1 MKKVLLSG
9 LALFA
14 GLAASFGQSCSEGFF
29 PELHYA
35 GDKFTKKT
43 SWNNVYWWTQYKEVT
58 NVQVDSLDEGDALTC
73 HIDSLPFNYSWT
85 RVLPTGTTPGKIAFT
100 LTQRYGKY
108 EPVGVGWGTDKSGK
122 QAVLDLSG
130 GNEKITFTFT
140 NTSAYNV
147 QLRVAL
153 QDSLKKSVNAYGD
166 AADDEVY
173 LDEATVSFDVNA
185 GKSITKT
192 VNFTPAGTDL
202 AYQSVY
208 VYDACSV
215 GTAFGK
221 EKSFN
226 PKIVSA
232 VTFTVI
238 NQLNSKAF
246 DGYKPYTLN
255 NATFEISDFHV
266 GAPVV
271 ICTGLDDN
279 NISGKSFKVVPN
291 PATSY
296 VEFPEAQSV
305 KVMDAMG
312 KMVYSANT
320 ASRIDVSNLTKGVY
334 VIQTS
339 NGVSRFVVE

>member
-14 GLAASFGQSCSEGFF
+14 GLAASFGQSCTEGFY
-29 PELHYA
+29 PEAHYA

-43 SWNNVYWWTQYKEVT
+43 SWNNVYWWTQIKEVT
-58 NVQVDSLDEGDALTC
+58 NVDVDSLDETDAVTC
-73 HIDSLPFNYSWT
+73 HKDSLPFTYKWT
-85 RVLPTGTTPGKIAFT
+85 RLGNGK
-100 LTQRYGKY
+100 LSYVMTQRYGKY
-108 EPVGVGWGTDKSGK
+108 EPVGVGWGTDKNGK

-130 GNEKITFTFT
+130 GNEKITFTFV
-140 NTSAYNV
+140 NTSAYNIE
-147 QLRVAL
+147 LRVAL
-153 QDSLKKSVNAYGD
+153 QDSNKFSVNALGD
-166 AADDEVY
+166 SDDDMVFN
-173 LDEATVSFDVNA
+173 DENKTTVKAGATL
-185 GKSITKT
+185 TKT
-192 VNFTPAGTDL
+192 VSYTPAGTDL
-202 AYQSVY
+202 PYQSVY
-208 VYDACSV
+208 KYDACSV

-221 EKSFN
+221 ETSFN

-238 NQLNSKAF
+238 NTLNSAAF

-255 NATFEISDFHV
+255 NVTFDFTDFHV
-266 GAPVV
+266 GAPAV

-296 VEFPEAQSV
+296 VEFPEAQNV

-312 KMVYSANT
+312 KLVYSANT
-320 ASRIDVSNLTKGVY
+320 ASRMDVSNLTKGVY

-339 NGVSRFVVE
+339 NGASRFVVE